1 MSSSKK
7 NPLIGAFKNSDPVPN
22 EKPVE
27 DKKLTETVKPVE
39 GEKKLPETVKPAGGE
54 KKLPEAVKVA
64 ESGKKSPEVVE
75 SVEGEKKSPEAV
87 KPTESDKKP
96 PEAVKAVESE
106 KKPTEA
112 VKAVESEKKPSEA
125 EKASDGE
132 EIPADFHLDIVSA
145 SDLGKVIHFPLDM
158 IDDFEDH
165 PYPVTDDKDMDE
177 LVDSIKK
184 FGVLEPITIIPNAKK
199 AGRMEMVAGHRRRH
213 AAMRAGLKQI
223 PAIVRKM
230 DHDEATIYMVDSN
243 LKRTDIPISVK
254 AKAYRMKLEAMTRKA
269 GRKSKAE
276 KAAMEAA
283 GIKSVRSDEQL
294 AQQVGVSRATLQR
307 IVSVD
312 KLEEPLKKM
321 VDDKELPLDSAAQ
334 IAQLTPKEQK
344 VLADAIEKEGGK
356 VPSKTEIN
364 KLKEE
369 SKAGTLTEEKIEKAV
384 APTKREVEPPL
395 KVTLTDEELRPYFP
409 DKKTTLPDVKRGIFE
424 ALDLRKK
431 AIERQK
437 AKAAEEKGAKK
448 PSNPVR

>member
-27 DKKLTETVKPVE
+27 DKKP
-39 GEKKLPETVKPAGGE
+39 
-54 KKLPEAVKVA
+54 
-64 ESGKKSPEVVE
+64 
-75 SVEGEKKSPEAV
+75 PEAV
-87 KPTESDKKP
+87 KPTESSKKLSEAVKPVESEKKSSEAVKPVESEKKP
-96 PEAVKAVESE
+96 PEAVKATESS
-106 KKPTEA
+106 KKPPEA
-112 VKAVESEKKPSEA
+112 VKPAEA

-132 EIPADFHLDIVSA
+132 EIPSDFHLDIVSA

-213 AAMRAGLKQI
+213 AAMRVGLKQI

-283 GIKSVRSDEQL
+283 GIKPVRSDEQL
-294 AQQVGVSRATLQR
+294 AQQVDVSRATLQR

-364 KLKEE
+364 KMKEE

-437 AKAAEEKGAKK
+437 AKVAEEKSAKK